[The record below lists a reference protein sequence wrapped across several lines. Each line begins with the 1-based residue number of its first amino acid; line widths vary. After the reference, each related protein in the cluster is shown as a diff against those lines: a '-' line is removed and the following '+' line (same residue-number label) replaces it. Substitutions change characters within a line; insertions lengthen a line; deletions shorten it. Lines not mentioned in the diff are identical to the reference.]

1 MEDADCPNFSEA
13 TSDSDCELQDLDE
26 DEDFFA
32 SADIPKLQLR
42 KVISKARWI
51 DNLGMAEV
59 LERKGKLWTT
69 TGIVR
74 NGKIYCLVEET
85 LYLAEIGALHLLDG
99 DDQPLS
105 LKDIYSNVLH
115 NKNGCCWE
123 AFEVYKHLKSLGYI
137 IGRHGKP
144 WTMKSAKANS
154 TSLQA
159 VSNFD
164 EQVDGELEV
173 NNSLTELFSGI
184 QIKQVRP
191 LYNVYLPDG
200 KFKKSSPDHPSFVLC
215 LTRNMR

>member
-1 MEDADCPNFSEA
+1 MSIFCFKKVLCRIEVEA
-13 TSDSDCELQDLDE
+13 RCNSFIFHAKSMMRWQYHLK
-26 DEDFFA
+26 F
-32 SADIPKLQLR
+32 DICR
-42 KVISKARWI
+42 
-51 DNLGMAEV
+51 
-59 LERKGKLWTT
+59 
-69 TGIVR
+69 
-74 NGKIYCLVEET
+74 
-85 LYLAEIGALHLLDG
+85 YLAEIGALHLLDG

-215 LTRNMR
+215 LTR